1 MSKIACRKK
10 AEKER
15 KMIKRKWKRTTKLKE
30 EEEGRGGEGR
40 KRGRKRNKEIQKRN
54 KTFPGFKCHQFE
66 IARNVTIRLKIA
78 VR

>member
-1 MSKIACRKK
+1 LSKIACRKK

-54 KTFPGFKCHQFE
+54 KKEEERKREEEERKRQGRRKH
-66 IARNVTIRLKIA
+66 R
-78 VR
+78 